1 MPAQVTSAF
10 RRIFSAIREFTIAQ
24 RTLALIG
31 VAVLVLGIAGLTVW
45 VSQPSYSP
53 LFSGLAAADASSI
66 VDQLKTDGVPYQLSD
81 GGATILVP
89 EASVYNERLK
99 AASAGLPTSS
109 NGGYALLDKMGVTAS
124 EFQQNVTYKR
134 AIEGELASTIQ
145 ALKGVKMA
153 SVQLAIPKDT
163 VFTEQKTDPT
173 ASVFIQTD
181 SGVTLSSDQVQA
193 IVHLTSA
200 SIDGMKATDVAVVD
214 ADGQVLS
221 AVGTGATGGAD
232 KQSSDYESRVRDT
245 VQTMLDRVVGPGNAT
260 VAVAAD
266 MSQES
271 ANRVEETYS
280 TPDGSPTLSESTD
293 KQTGASGTGTGGTG
307 ATGVLGPDN
316 IAVPSATGT
325 TTGASSDTQVKNN
338 ALNKVTENRT
348 IPAGAITR
356 QTVSV
361 ALNSKA
367 ASGLK
372 VSEISALVSSA
383 AGINTTRG
391 DKVSV
396 EVVPFSTTAAAT
408 AAAALGA
415 AAKAADADRMSS
427 LITTGIIT
435 LGVVTVL
442 LVLFLL
448 TRRRNRRRDA
458 EEESLLSEMLNAPTV
473 PMQLPPVRSAS
484 QLAAPISTTQTLGE
498 GPDGPLNSESSS
510 RRAEIEA
517 FAERDP
523 QKTAEYLRSMMD
535 DRQPA

>member
-10 RRIFSAIREFTIAQ
+10 RRIFGAIREFTIAQ

-31 VAVLVLGIAGLTVW
+31 LAVLVLGIAGLTVW

-53 LFSGLAAADASSI
+53 LFSGLAASDASSI
-66 VDQLKTDGVPYQLSD
+66 VDQLKTDGVPYQLTD
-81 GGATILVP
+81 GGGTILVP

-163 VFTEQKTDPT
+163 VFTSQKNDPT

-181 SGVTLSSDQVQA
+181 SGVTLTADQVQA

-200 SIDGMKATDVAVVD
+200 SIDGMKATDVSVVD
-214 ADGQVLS
+214 ANGQVLS
-221 AVGTGATGGAD
+221 AVGTGAVGSVD

-280 TPDGSPTLSESTD
+280 TPNGSPTLSESTN
-293 KQTGASGTGTGGTG
+293 KQIGATGTGGTG

-316 IAVPSATGT
+316 LAVPSVTGT
-325 TTGASSDTQVKNN
+325 STGASSESQVKNN

-367 ASGLK
+367 ATGLK
-372 VSEISALVSSA
+372 VSEISALVSAA
-383 AGINTTRG
+383 AGIDTTRG

-408 AAAALGA
+408 ANAALGA
-415 AAKAADADRMSS
+415 AAKAAEADRMS
-427 LITTGIIT
+427 GIIT
-435 LGVVTVL
+435 TAIITAGVVAIL
-442 LVLFLL
+442 LVLLL
-448 TRRRNRRRDA
+448 LVRRRNRRRSA
-458 EEESLLSEMLNAPTV
+458 EEETLLSEMLTAQTV

-484 QLAAPISTTQTLGE
+484 QLDATASTMQALGD
-498 GPDGPLNSESSS
+498 GPDGPAMSSAVS
-510 RRAEIEA
+510 RRADIEA
-517 FAERDP
+517 FAQRDP

>member
-10 RRIFSAIREFTIAQ
+10 KRLFGAIREFTIAQ
-24 RTLALIG
+24 RTIALIG
-31 VAVLVLGIAGLTVW
+31 VAVLVLGVAGLTVW

-66 VDQLKTDGVPYQLSD
+66 VDQLNTDGVPYQLSD

-109 NGGYALLDKMGVTAS
+109 NGGYALLDKMGVTSS
-124 EFQQNVTYKR
+124 EFQQSVTYKR

-163 VFTEQKTDPT
+163 VFTSQKTDPT

-200 SIDGMKATDVAVVD
+200 SINGMKATDVAVID
-214 ADGQVLS
+214 SDGQVLS
-221 AVGTGATGGAD
+221 AVGTGATGSTD
-232 KQSSDYESRVRDT
+232 KQSSSYETRVRDT

-293 KQTGASGTGTGGTG
+293 KQTGASGTGDTG

-316 IAVPSATGT
+316 IAVPSNSGT
-325 TTGASSDTQVKNN
+325 STGASSETQVKNN

-367 ASGLK
+367 ATGLK
-372 VSEISALVSSA
+372 VSEISALVSAA

-408 AAAALGA
+408 ATAALGA
-415 AAKAADADRMSS
+415 AAKAADADRMNSI
-427 LITTGIIT
+427 ITTGIIVA
-435 LGVVTVL
+435 GAVL
-442 LVLFLL
+442 SLLLLLFLM
-448 TRRRNRRRDA
+448 RRRNRRRDT
-458 EEESLLSEMLNAPTV
+458 EDEGLLSEMLNAATV
-473 PMQLPPVRSAS
+473 PMQLPAARSAS
-484 QLAAPISTTQTLGE
+484 QLSTPVSTAQALGE
-498 GPDGPLNSESSS
+498 GPDGPLNSDASS

-517 FAERDP
+517 FAQRDP

>member
-10 RRIFSAIREFTIAQ
+10 RRIFTAIREFTIAQ
-24 RTLALIG
+24 RTIALIG

-66 VDQLKTDGVPYQLSD
+66 VDQLNTDGVPYQLTD

-89 EASVYNERLK
+89 ESNVYNERLK

-163 VFTEQKTDPT
+163 VFTSQKNDPT

-200 SIDGMKATDVAVVD
+200 SIDGMKATDVSVVD
-214 ADGQVLS
+214 SDGQVLS

-271 ANRVEETYS
+271 ASRVEETYS
-280 TPDGSPTLSESTD
+280 TPDGSPALSESTD
-293 KQTGASGTGTGGTG
+293 KQTGASGTGGSDT

-316 IAVPSATGT
+316 IAVPSGSGT
-325 TTGASSDTQVKNN
+325 TTGATSETQVKNN

-367 ASGLK
+367 ATGLK
-372 VSEISALVSSA
+372 VSEISALVSAA

-408 AAAALGA
+408 ASAALGA
-415 AAKAADADRMSS
+415 AAKSADADRMNS
-427 LITTGIIT
+427 LITTGIIVAGAV
-435 LGVVTVL
+435 LLL
-442 LVLFLL
+442 LVLLFLM
-448 TRRRNRRRDA
+448 RRRNRRRT
-458 EEESLLSEMLNAPTV
+458 EEEEGLLSEMLNAPTV
-473 PMQLPPVRSAS
+473 PMQLPAARSAS
-484 QLAAPISTTQTLGE
+484 QLGAPVSTTQALE
-498 GPDGPLNSESSS
+498 DGPDGPFTGEAAS
-510 RRAEIEA
+510 RRSEIEA
-517 FAERDP
+517 FAQRDP

>member
-10 RRIFSAIREFTIAQ
+10 RRIFGAIREFTIAQ

-53 LFSGLAAADASSI
+53 LFSGLAASDASSI
-66 VDQLKTDGVPYQLSD
+66 VDQLKTDGVPYQLTD
-81 GGATILVP
+81 GGGTILVP

-163 VFTEQKTDPT
+163 VFTSQKNDPT

-181 SGVTLSSDQVQA
+181 AGVSLTSDQVQA

-200 SIDGMKATDVAVVD
+200 SIDGMKATDVSVVD
-214 ADGQVLS
+214 SDGQVLS
-221 AVGTGATGGAD
+221 AVGTGATGSVD
-232 KQSSDYESRVRDT
+232 KQSADYENRVRDT

-271 ANRVEETYS
+271 AKRTEETYT
-280 TPDGSPTLSESTD
+280 TPEGSPTLSESTD
-293 KQTGASGTGTGGTG
+293 KQTGASGTNNGTS

-316 IAVPSATGT
+316 IAVPGATGT
-325 TTGASSDTQVKNN
+325 TTGATSETQVKNN
-338 ALNKVTENRT
+338 ALNKVTEDRT

-367 ASGLK
+367 ATGLK
-372 VSEISALVSSA
+372 VSEISALVSAA

-396 EVVPFSTTAAAT
+396 EVVPFSTTAAAD
-408 AAAALGA
+408 ASAALGA
-415 AAKAADADRMSS
+415 AAKAAEANRM
-427 LITTGIIT
+427 TTIIT
-435 LGVVTVL
+435 AAIITAGVVTLL
-442 LVLFLL
+442 LVLFILL
-448 TRRRNRRRDA
+448 RRRSRHRH
-458 EEESLLSEMLNAPTV
+458 EEEEGLLSEMLDAATV
-473 PMQLPPVRSAS
+473 PMQLPAMRSAS
-484 QLAAPISTTQTLGE
+484 QLGAPASTTQTLE
-498 GPDGPLNSESSS
+498 GGPVAPADSDAVN

-517 FAERDP
+517 FAQRDP

-535 DRQPA
+535 DRQPV

>member
-10 RRIFSAIREFTIAQ
+10 RRLFTAIREFTIAQ
-24 RTLALIG
+24 RTIALIG
-31 VAVLVLGIAGLTVW
+31 VAVLVLGIAGLTMW
-45 VSQPSYSP
+45 ISKPSYTP
-53 LFSGLAAADASSI
+53 LFSGLAASDASTI
-66 VDQLKTDGVPYQLSD
+66 VDQLRTDNVPYELSD

-89 EASVYNERLK
+89 EGNVYDERLK

-109 NGGYALLDKMGVTAS
+109 NGGYSLLDKMGVTSS
-124 EFQQNVTYKR
+124 EFQQSVTYKR

-163 VFTEQKTDPT
+163 VFTAQKNDPT

-181 SGVTLSSDQVQA
+181 SGVTLSADQVQA

-200 SIDGMKATDVAVVD
+200 SIDGMKATDVAVIDSTGV
-214 ADGQVLS
+214 VLS
-221 AVGTGATGGAD
+221 AVGTGAAGSAD
-232 KQSSDYESRVRDT
+232 KQSADYESRVRDT

-280 TPDGSPTLSESTD
+280 TPDGSPAISESID
-293 KQTGASGTGTGGTG
+293 KQASGAGNGGVG

-316 IAVPSATGT
+316 IAVPGGTATGT
-325 TTGASSDTQVKNN
+325 GTAAESQVKNN
-338 ALNKVTENRT
+338 AINKVTENRT

-361 ALNSKA
+361 ALNSTA
-367 ASGLK
+367 ATGLK

-383 AGINTTRG
+383 AGIDTKRG

-396 EVVPFSTTAAAT
+396 EVVPFNKAGGATAAQALAAAT
-408 AAAALGA
+408 DAAN
-415 AAKAADADRMSS
+415 ADRLNSI
-427 LITTGIIT
+427 ITTGIIT
-435 LGVVTVL
+435 GGIVVPIVL
-442 LVLFLL
+442 ALL
-448 TRRRNRRRDA
+448 LLRRRTRRR
-458 EEESLLSEMLNAPTV
+458 EEESEGLLSDMLNAATV
-473 PMQLPPVRSAS
+473 PMQLPAQRIAS
-484 QLAAPISTTQTLGE
+484 QLPSASSAHPLELS
-498 GPDGPLNSESSS
+498 PDGGPYPNDANS
-510 RRAEIEA
+510 RRADIEA

-523 QKTAEYLRSMMD
+523 QKTAEYLRGLMD